1 MKKTENKNNENVF
14 ILPLKK
20 EAQTVL
26 DRYAIIETGG
36 KQYFA
41 LEGKTIMIEKLPQEP
56 GEVIVFS
63 SVLFKRENKEKC
75 EVGNPYVTTP
85 VTGVVIKHLRG
96 DKIIVFKF
104 KRRKKYR
111 KKQGHR
117 QSYTVVRITSI

>member
-1 MKKTENKNNENVF
+1 MKNIDNNNKKDIS

-20 EAQTVL
+20 EATIVL

-41 LEGKTIMIEKLPQEP
+41 LEGKTVMIEKLPQQA
-56 GEVIVFS
+56 GETVVFS
-63 SVLFKRENKEKC
+63 TVLFKRENSETC
-75 EVGNPYVTTP
+75 QVGNPYIATP
-85 VTGVVIKHLRG
+85 VTGTVLKHLRG

-117 QSYTVVRITSI
+117 QSYTVIRITSI

>member
-1 MKKTENKNNENVF
+1 MKKTENKNNQNVL

-41 LEGKTIMIEKLPQEP
+41 LEGKTIMIEKLPQEA
-56 GEVIVFS
+56 GEVIKFS
-63 SVLFKRENKEKC
+63 KVLFKRENKEKC
-75 EVGNPYVTTP
+75 EIGNPYINSE
-85 VTGVVIKHLRG
+85 VTGTIIKHLRG

>member
-1 MKKTENKNNENVF
+1 MKKTENKNREHVS

-41 LEGKTIMIEKLPQEP
+41 LEGKTIMIEKLAQEP
-56 GEVIVFS
+56 GDVVVFS
-63 SVLFKRENKEKC
+63 NVLFKRENLEKC
-75 EVGNPYVTTP
+75 EIGNPYLKTP
-85 VTGVVIKHLRG
+85 VTGTIIKHLRG

-117 QSYTVVRITSI
+117 QSYTVVRITAI

>member
-1 MKKTENKNNENVF
+1 MKKTENKNNENVL

-41 LEGKTIMIEKLPQEP
+41 LEGKTIMIEKLPQEA
-56 GEVIVFS
+56 GEVIEFS
-63 SVLFKRENKEKC
+63 KVLFKRENKEKC
-75 EVGNPYVTTP
+75 EVGNPYTSTG
-85 VTGVVIKHLRG
+85 VTGTIIKHLRG

>member
-1 MKKTENKNNENVF
+1 MKNVGNKNQEAIS

-20 EAQTVL
+20 ETQIIL

-41 LEGKTIMIEKLPQEP
+41 LEGKTIMIEKLPQQP
-56 GEVIVFS
+56 GEVVNFS
-63 SVLFKRENKEKC
+63 TVLFKRENSESC
-75 EVGNPYVTTP
+75 HIGAPYLSTP
-85 VTGVVIKHLRG
+85 VIATVIKHIRG

-117 QSYTVVRITSI
+117 QSYTVIRINTI

>member
-1 MKKTENKNNENVF
+1 MKKAENNIKNVS

-20 EAQTVL
+20 ETQIVL

-41 LEGKTIMIEKLPQEP
+41 LEGKTIQIEKLNEQP
-56 GEVIVFS
+56 GEQVVFS
-63 SVLFKRENKEKC
+63 TVLFKRIDSQNC
-75 EVGNPYVTTP
+75 IVGTPYVDTP
-85 VTGVVIKHLRG
+85 VTGTIVKHLRG
-96 DKIIVFKF
+96 DKIVVFKF

-117 QSYTVVRITSI
+117 QSYTVIRINSI